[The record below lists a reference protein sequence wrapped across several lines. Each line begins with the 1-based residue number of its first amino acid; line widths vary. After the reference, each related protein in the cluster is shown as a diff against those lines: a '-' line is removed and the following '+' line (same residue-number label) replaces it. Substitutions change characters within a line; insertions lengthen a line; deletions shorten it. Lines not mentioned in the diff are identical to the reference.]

1 MAGKDDESSKP
12 SHIPPFKHSI
22 DEEEIAEVTNT
33 LKSDWITRGPKTAE
47 FENQVR
53 FYIGCK
59 HAIALSSCTAALHLS
74 LAAYDIGE
82 GDEVITTPF
91 TFASTVG
98 VILQQRAKPVLAD
111 IEGETYNIDPARI
124 EEKVTDRTKAIVPVH
139 YAGHPCEMDRIIGF
153 AKKHGLLVLEDAAH
167 AFGAEYNNKRVG
179 TIGDA
184 TCFSFYA
191 TKNLTTGE
199 GGMLTT
205 EDDEV
210 AEKVR
215 ILSLHGI
222 SRDAWKRYSISGS
235 WKYEVLLPGYKYNFT
250 DVQASIGLHQMNK
263 FDRMQNRRREIAAMY
278 DEGLSQI
285 KEVVIPKVKK
295 NVIHAW
301 HLYPILIETAALRGE
316 RDRFVEELGKEGVG
330 TSVHFIPIHLH
341 PYYQKAF
348 GTSNG
353 DLPVSEHVFERE
365 VSLPIYPRMTDD
377 DVRRVIRTVD
387 IAVKRLRV

>member
-1 MAGKDDESSKP
+1 MSRPKRSEFLP
-12 SHIPPFKHSI
+12 SFRHFIG
-22 DEEEIAEVTNT
+22 EEEINEVVDT
-33 LKSDWITRGPKTAE
+33 LRSDWITRGPKTQR
-47 FENQVR
+47 FEED
-53 FYIGCK
+53 FKEYIGCRN
-59 HAIALSSCTAALHLS
+59 AIAVSSCTAALHLS
-74 LAAYDIGE
+74 LAAYDIGD

-91 TFASTVG
+91 TFTSTVG
-98 VILQQRAKPVLAD
+98 VILQQRARPVLAD
-111 IEGETYNIDPARI
+111 IEGETYNIDPALI
-124 EEKVTDRTKAIVPVH
+124 EERITDRTKAIMPVH
-139 YAGHPCEMDRIIGF
+139 YAGHPCEMDKIIRVARKRGS
-153 AKKHGLLVLEDAAH
+153 LVLEDAAH
-167 AFGAEYNNKRVG
+167 ALGAVYKKKRVG

-235 WKYEVLLPGYKYNFT
+235 WKYEVLLPGYKYNMT
-250 DVQASIGLHQMNK
+250 DIQASIGLHQMKK
-263 FDRMQNRRREIAAMY
+263 FDRMQDRRREIAAIY
-278 DEGLSQI
+278 DESLSHV
-285 KEVVIPKVKK
+285 KEIVIPKAKK

-301 HLYPILIETAALRGE
+301 HLYPIQIETTALRGG
-316 RDRFVEELGKEGVG
+316 RDRFVKELSKEGVG

-348 GTSNG
+348 GFRIG
-353 DLPVSEHVFERE
+353 DFPVSEHIFERE
-365 VSLPIYPRMTDD
+365 VSLPIYPRMTED
-377 DVRRVIRTVD
+377 DVRRVIE
-387 IAVKRLRV
+387 AVVKIIKRLRV